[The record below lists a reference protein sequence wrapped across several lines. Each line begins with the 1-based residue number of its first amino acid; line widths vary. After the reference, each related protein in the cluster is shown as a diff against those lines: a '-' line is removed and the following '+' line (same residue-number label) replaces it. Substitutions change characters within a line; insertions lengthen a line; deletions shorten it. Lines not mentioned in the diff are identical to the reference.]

1 MHRRVV
7 NKRTIDYTVA
17 LAVTF
22 AAVTLFSAAPSA
34 QRRAPAAT
42 SSTAIPSP
50 KSVFGFN
57 PGQDRTIIDWK
68 QITDYF
74 ARLDQ
79 ASDRV
84 QVTNI
89 GASTLGRPMIAAV
102 ISAPENIRNLD
113 KYKAIQA

>member
-7 NKRTIDYTVA
+7 NKRTIDYTVS
-17 LAVTF
+17 LAIAF
-22 AAVTLFSAAPSA
+22 AAVTLFSAAASA
-34 QRRAPAAT
+34 QRRAPAT
-42 SSTAIPSP
+42 GPGTAIPSP
-50 KSVFGFN
+50 KSVFGFD

-89 GASTLGRPMIAAV
+89 GTSTLGRQMIAAF
-102 ISAPENIRNLD
+102 ISAP
-113 KYKAIQA
+113 